1 MDFFI
6 LCIIYG
12 IISGIIWELG
22 LFLRILFNHS
32 FLLSA
37 IVDFFVVCIMGYLFL
52 HCVFTYNNG
61 TLRLYEIMAFLL
73 GFSILLLSIGKIVA
87 SLSKTIY
94 NYIQK
99 IDKRFGTKR
108 EKKLCKKNEQC
119 SSSN

>member
-22 LFLRILFNHS
+22 LFLRTLFNHS
-32 FLLSA
+32 FIISA
-37 IVDFFVVCIMGYLFL
+37 ILDFIVVCIMGYLFL

-61 TLRLYEIMAFLL
+61 ALRLYEIMAFLL

-87 SLSKTIY
+87 NLSKTIY
-94 NYIQK
+94 NYIQR

-108 EKKLCKKNEQC
+108 EKKQCKKKEQC
-119 SSSN
+119 S